1 MKPKLNNFKIGDIVR
16 LIGYVGTSFDKPKVT
31 FTKNIPDFFV
41 KHIAKKTKFIIKD
54 LVIHILKDNNKIPG
68 YTLVDKATQEISQRT
83 IFGYEIQK
91 INNKVIDWEKEI
103 AD

>member
-16 LIGYVGTSFDKPKVT
+16 LIGYVGISFDKPKVT

-41 KHIAKKTKFIIKD
+41 KHIAKKTKFIIKE
-54 LVIHILKDNNKIPG
+54 KDNNKIPG

-103 AD
+103 ADQRLFK